1 MDIKKTTGEVVPF
14 KEDKFYA
21 SMRSA
26 GIEHSLAQ
34 EVLRMVTHE
43 KNNLISTDALH
54 SATQQVLVEKNE
66 LALAARYNLK
76 RAIVDLGPSGYPFEQ
91 FIAHVFKA
99 YGYQAKTNQTIQG
112 KCVQHEV
119 DVVAEKEGMRYMIE
133 CKHHHFSG
141 AKTNVK
147 VSLYVYARFLDVS
160 QTWSIQDGKS
170 VDQYKPW
177 LVTNTKMTS
186 DAIAYAECVGMKVL
200 AWHYP
205 RHKGL
210 NELIEFK
217 QLYPVTVLPYLSKKI
232 NRALIENNIVM
243 AAQVKEYQPDALG
256 NVLKIKQESA
266 ANIIRA
272 AHDLL
277 T

>member
-14 KEDKFYA
+14 KEDKFYT

-91 FIAHVFKA
+91 FIAHVFRA
-99 YGYQAKTNQTIQG
+99 YGYEAKTNQTIQG

-160 QTWSIQDGKS
+160 QSWSIQDGKS

-186 DAIAYAECVGMKVL
+186 DAIAYAECVGMKLL

-232 NRALIENNIVM
+232 NRALIQNNIVM

-256 NVLKIKQESA
+256 NMLKIKPDAA

-272 AHDLL
+272 AHELL